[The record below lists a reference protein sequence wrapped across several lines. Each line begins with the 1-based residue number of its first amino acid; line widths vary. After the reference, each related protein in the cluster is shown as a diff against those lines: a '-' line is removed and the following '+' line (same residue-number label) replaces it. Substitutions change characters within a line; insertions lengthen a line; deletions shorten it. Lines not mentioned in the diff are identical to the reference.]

1 MLFRSD
7 TAKGLGV
14 RTSALRIGG
23 MLASSILSAVVVSS
37 FGTIAF
43 IGLLGPHIARRLFG
57 GDHRFL
63 LIASPLIGALVLLAS
78 DTLARTILSPMVLPV
93 GILTSLLGGPLFISL
108 LIAGR
113 KR

>member
-1 MLFRSD
+1 M
-7 TAKGLGV
+7 V
-14 RTSALRIGG
+14 
-23 MLASSILSAVVVSS
+23 LASTLSAVIVSF

-63 LIASPLIGALVLLAS
+63 LLASPLTGALILLAA
-78 DTLARTILSPMVLPV
+78 DTTARTLLAPMILPV
-93 GILTSLLGGPLFISL
+93 GILTSLLGGPLFIYL

-113 KR
+113 TR